1 MYLCVCA
8 CLFVCFWGFFD
19 FFFFLFKTFV
29 KALQCNLYSQVKE
42 ENQKAGIKL
51 LNSRKQNGVFSSS
64 IYCWVLHDLMALEW
78 HCAKYTI
85 LLNIGS
91 ECI

>member
-51 LNSRKQNGVFSSS
+51 P
-64 IYCWVLHDLMALEW
+64 
-78 HCAKYTI
+78 
-85 LLNIGS
+85 
-91 ECI
+91 